1 MAALPRLVCLAPLR
15 VLRGGEFPKVLGV
28 LVGGAG
34 KLLGLLGLSFDAA
47 PGDYAAQGTALEGCP
62 HDPVSPPL
70 GPLGLSVLVGPPSA
84 VSPSLLPAFVLLHDH
99 LGQRDKPVQWY

>member
-15 VLRGGEFPKVLGV
+15 VLRGGEFPKVLGG
-28 LVGGAG
+28 LVGGGG

-47 PGDYAAQGTALEGCP
+47 PGDYAAQGTG
-62 HDPVSPPL
+62 PVSPPL

-84 VSPSLLPAFVLLHDH
+84 VSPALLPAFVLLRVH
-99 LGQRDKPVQWY
+99 LGQREKPVQWY